1 MPSHEQVDSNVV
13 PVKSI
18 DTMPILKLKNE
29 SPAGQQKYNKPMKPL
44 PLLHK
49 QPRPA
54 CFRCAPR
61 SFGYDRKKLPAKRSS
76 SEVTRFGAIA
86 SAPLV
91 PS

>member
-1 MPSHEQVDSNVV
+1 
-13 PVKSI
+13 
-18 DTMPILKLKNE
+18 MPILKLFNE
-29 SPAGQQKYNKPMKPL
+29 LLQQTNETAAISP
-44 PLLHK
+44 HK

-76 SEVTRFGAIA
+76 SEVTRFGAIT
-86 SAPLV
+86 SAPLI